1 MKHRNPSRHAARGA
15 PDPVVAHLE
24 RSAKSSHL
32 MQPPPSIPP
41 VLSSAPPV
49 IGSVP
54 PALSPSKAAVAGDAT
69 GGMIPY
75 KNPSALTSYYLGLF
89 SLFPAIGLLLGIAAI
104 VLGIRG
110 IKYYKRH
117 PQVRGIVHAWI
128 GICSGTFF
136 PLIQLLIVL
145 AIIGAGKR

>member
-1 MKHRNPSRHAARGA
+1 
-15 PDPVVAHLE
+15 
-24 RSAKSSHL
+24 
-32 MQPPPSIPP
+32 MQSPPSVPPVLPSVPP
-41 VLSSAPPV
+41 VLST
-49 IGSVP
+49 
-54 PALSPSKAAVAGDAT
+54 SKEKVVGDTT
-69 GGMIPY
+69 GGLIPY

-89 SLFPAIGLLLGIAAI
+89 SLFPIIGVLIGIAAI

-117 PQVRGIVHAWI
+117 PQVRGIVHAWV
-128 GICSGTFF
+128 GICTGTIF